1 VNHTWHIITGEYPP
15 QPGGVSD
22 YTEQLAIGL
31 ASEGDKIH
39 VWCPAFSGEAA
50 HNHGV
55 ETHRIAGLFSP
66 AKLLKLGRSLNS
78 FEAPRTLLVQYAPNA
93 FGLRGLNIFVCLWL
107 LSRSLF
113 SRDDVR
119 VMFHEPFF
127 YFARQSLRRNLLAAV
142 NRLMAA
148 LLMAASRIVYVS
160 IPAWEPMLR
169 RYDWFRRA
177 PVKWLPIP
185 STIPRVEDDEAV
197 KKIRRRYATDES
209 KLIIGHFGTYG
220 ERAKDDLAPI
230 LAELL
235 KRRRDLLALCIGA
248 RGDSFVADFI
258 CEHPE
263 FQGRVFAPGLLSRE
277 AVSLHLQACDL
288 AIQPYPDGASSRR
301 TSLMAPLA
309 NRVPVITTS
318 GELSESLWSE
328 SSAVPLAVSGDIAGV
343 VALAIT
349 LIEDDVLRKRIGETG
364 MEFYAEHFSLD
375 RSLDKLL
382 ERKAGAESK
391 FESLAKANL

>member
-1 VNHTWHIITGEYPP
+1 MCGALTFE
-15 QPGGVSD
+15 SD
-22 YTEQLAIGL
+22 
-31 ASEGDKIH
+31 
-39 VWCPAFSGEAA
+39 AA

-66 AKLLKLGRSLNS
+66 AKLLELGRSLNS

-185 STIPRVEDDEAV
+185 STIPRVEDD
-197 KKIRRRYATDES
+197 
-209 KLIIGHFGTYG
+209 G
-220 ERAKDDLAPI
+220 
-230 LAELL
+230 
-235 KRRRDLLALCIGA
+235 
-248 RGDSFVADFI
+248 
-258 CEHPE
+258 
-263 FQGRVFAPGLLSRE
+263 
-277 AVSLHLQACDL
+277 
-288 AIQPYPDGASSRR
+288 
-301 TSLMAPLA
+301 
-309 NRVPVITTS
+309 S
-318 GELSESLWSE
+318 G
-328 SSAVPLAVSGDIAGV
+328 
-343 VALAIT
+343 
-349 LIEDDVLRKRIGETG
+349 
-364 MEFYAEHFSLD
+364 
-375 RSLDKLL
+375 
-382 ERKAGAESK
+382 
-391 FESLAKANL
+391 

>member
-1 VNHTWHIITGEYPP
+1 MSHTWHIITGEYPP
-15 QPGGVSD
+15 QVGGVSD

-31 ASEGDKIH
+31 ASEGDKVH
-39 VWCPAFSGEAA
+39 VWCPDFKSDSAN
-50 HNHGV
+50 NHAV

-66 AKLLKLGRSLNS
+66 AKLLELGKLLNS

-107 LSRSLF
+107 LSRSLI

-148 LLMAASRIVYVS
+148 LLMAASRVVYVS

-177 PVKWLPIP
+177 PVKWMPIP

-197 KKIRRRYATDES
+197 ETIRRRYATDES

-248 RGDSFVADFI
+248 RGDSFAAELI

-309 NRVPVITTS
+309 NGVPVITTS
-318 GELSESLWSE
+318 GELSEPLWSE
-328 SSAVPLAVSGDIAGV
+328 SSAVPLAVSGDTAGA

-349 LIEDDVLRKRIGETG
+349 MVEDDVLRKKVGETG
-364 MEFYAEHFSLD
+364 MGFYAEHFSLD

-382 ERKAGAESK
+382 ERRAGAESK
-391 FESLAKANL
+391 FGSLAKANL